1 MLNGKK
7 IIVVMPARN
16 TAKTIGMTINAIPR
30 DCVDEIIV
38 VDDKSSDGTSEI
50 AKKLGA
56 KVICHETRKYYGG
69 AQKTGYK
76 EALRLGA
83 DVIVMVHA
91 DFQYDPTL
99 IPQVAKP
106 VAEGRADACFGS
118 RMAVKSDARKGGM
131 PLWRFAA
138 NRGLTALEEFV
149 LQLGISE
156 YHTGYRAFSRRVLTT
171 LPLEENGDDFIF
183 DNQMLVQCMAFG
195 FQIAEVT
202 CPTRYTADSSSI
214 GFRRSCVYGLGVLKA
229 FDFGGKEIW
238 ARNIQA
244 DYGKFGLN
252 WGYAS
257 SPLLKGDALY
267 VPVLHGMKT
276 DDPSYILRI

>member
-156 YHTGYRAFSRRVLTT
+156 YHTGYRAFSRETLSAIPFIKNSDDYVFDTEILAELSAGNFRVT
-171 LPLEENGDDFIF
+171 
-183 DNQMLVQCMAFG
+183 
-195 FQIAEVT
+195 EVPI
-202 CPTRYTADSSSI
+202 PTRYRNDSQSPNFWQS
-214 GFRRSCVYGLGVLKA
+214 VAYGLRTLGVMLK
-229 FDFGGKEIW
+229 FLLHK
-238 ARNIQA
+238 
-244 DYGKFGLN
+244 YG
-252 WGYAS
+252 
-257 SPLLKGDALY
+257 LK
-267 VPVLHGMKT
+267 
-276 DDPSYILRI
+276 SYQQFIINRDNG